1 MPPKVPISKNLQEI
15 IKDVS
20 GGHSAPL
27 NENIKTIEEKQCAA
41 VEFYLLA
48 MTQRLELV

>member
-1 MPPKVPISKNLQEI
+1 MPPKVQISKNLQEI

-20 GGHSAPL
+20 GGQSASL
-27 NENIKTIEEKQCAA
+27 NENIKSIEEKQCAG

-48 MTQRLELV
+48 MAQRLELV